1 MQLAA
6 GIVVAIFGLFLIGLA
21 ALCVFRSPAAER
33 FLSGFAASAKAHFT
47 EHTIRFIV
55 GAAFIVS
62 SPSTIFPSL
71 FLIFGWVLVV
81 TSAILLLLPW
91 RWHREY
97 AKWAVP
103 LVLLRLWLFALGSLT
118 LGVIVVYGL
127 TGFLWK

>member
-6 GIVVAIFGLFLIGLA
+6 GIVVAFFGLFLIGLA
-21 ALCVFRSPAAER
+21 ALCVFRRPAAER

-62 SPSTIFPSL
+62 SPSTIFPPL

-81 TSAILLLLPW
+81 TSAILLVLPW

-103 LVLLRLWLFALGSLT
+103 MVLRRLRLFAFGSLALGAFIL
-118 LGVIVVYGL
+118 YGL
-127 TGFLWK
+127 SRFFQP